1 MQRSRFRIYG
11 WIALAW
17 TLVALIGA
25 AQAALRSWLGGRS
38 PDPGA
43 ALVRYL
49 PILAL
54 WALATP
60 AILWSAQRW
69 PVRGR
74 RRLVHGA
81 LHVVA
86 GSAFVLAI
94 NVIVRLPILFQG
106 EGGGPAALWSSTLV
120 GLATYYHLAL
130 IVYLAIVGIGHV
142 LNPEAESAGGADAVS
157 RDGFQRLKLRTG
169 EGFEFVAADQVD
181 WIEADDNYTVV
192 HAGERTIRARER
204 LSDLESRLDPGRFAR
219 IHRSAIVQIPKIRE
233 LKSLSR
239 GDHAV
244 VLLDGTQLRL
254 ARSRTAALQAILK
267 PPAT

>member
-1 MQRSRFRIYG
+1 MQRSRLRRYG

-17 TLVALIGA
+17 SLAALVGA
-25 AQAALRSWLGGRS
+25 AQAALRAWLGGGS

-94 NVIVRLPILFQG
+94 NLLVRLPILFQA
-106 EGGGPAALWSSTLV
+106 ESGGLAEFRSSTLV

-142 LNPEAESAGGADAVS
+142 LDHDAAAADGAGAAG
-157 RDGFQRLKLRTG
+157 DGLQRLTLRTG
-169 EGFEFVAADQVD
+169 EGLEFVAAQDVD
-181 WIEADDNYTVV
+181 WIEADDNYAVV
-192 HAGERTIRARER
+192 HAGGRTIRARER

-254 ARSRTAALQAILK
+254 ARSRTAALQAILG